1 MRAKGLLI
9 LIALSVFVLNGQAW
23 PGSPWL
29 NLPSDARDVVR
40 KVMID
45 ELNKQPGVFST
56 PQEDTANWTFI
67 EEEKNRE
74 DEVYRENVD
83 KARQAFV
90 RAKNMRDDLA
100 AQVRSLSTDSDDTL
114 DQIKT
119 IRTTIENIDKSLI
132 RWNQDLKT
140 HEKSFETG
148 LGAESQGSALVA
160 VTYTVDAKDTQNT
173 LDKFADQT
181 SISLLAA
188 ERKGTYQQ
196 SLAKALGNVL
206 SEDFIRGMMD
216 GAFVASGDKPL
227 LIVLA
232 KDIRGVTYLR
242 LKRYDFFLF
251 QKPKSGQFRTQG
263 DSPSLPAAVM
273 DSLDDFKAFLK
284 KANYSLS
291 GKIFN
296 DAEGLIR
303 DTGRANIQ
311 AEERL
316 NEQIR
321 SFREKRASLEK
332 KITDSRNDLETWA
345 ATLKKQESLYEPIRQ
360 DLNKIR
366 VKMEAAERLLKE
378 AQSALQEKMRFQAAI
393 IPVRDAA
400 FLKSSQTPVEA
411 AAEAIVDKLAEVK
424 NDAKA
429 QYSRY
434 TREAAQVLMT
444 DKKAEPADTD
454 TRIVGVKLLSFVG
467 EGDMVRIKVALRVQ
481 TTLRE
486 ETPSERKE
494 AVTDPIK
501 AIEFVLIKGG
511 CFQMGDLFG
520 DGQADEKPD
529 HAVCVGDYYLG
540 KYEVTQGQWQSVMG
554 NNPSFFKD
562 CGEKCPV
569 EQVSWND
576 IQEFIKKLNS
586 RTKKNYRLP
595 TEAEWEF
602 AARNRGMKEKYA
614 GTSSDGEVGKY
625 AWYSANSNGRTHP
638 TGEKQ
643 PNRLGLYDMTGNVWE
658 WCQDWYGEKY
668 YSQSPGKNPPGPQS
682 GMRRVLRGGAWLFE
696 PAGIRAATRYGL
708 TPASRSDLYGFRLSI
723 SISQ

>member
-9 LIALSVFVLNGQAW
+9 FIALSVFVLNGQAW

-40 KVMID
+40 KAMID

-74 DEVYRENVD
+74 DEAYRENVD
-83 KARQAFV
+83 KARQSFIK
-90 RAKNMRDDLA
+90 AKKISDDLA
-100 AQVRSLSTDSDDTL
+100 VQVRSLSTDSDDAL

-140 HEKSFETG
+140 QQKSFETG
-148 LGAESQGSALVA
+148 LGAENQGSVLVA
-160 VTYTVDAKDTQNT
+160 VTYTVDAKDAQNAIDS
-173 LDKFADQT
+173 LADRT
-181 SISLLAA
+181 SVSLLA
-188 ERKGTYQQ
+188 ERKGTDMQ
-196 SLAKALGNVL
+196 SFAKVLSNVL
-206 SEDFIRGMMD
+206 SEDFIRSLTD
-216 GAFVASGDKPL
+216 GAFVESGDKPL
-227 LIVLA
+227 LIELA
-232 KDIRGVTYLR
+232 KDTRGVTYLR
-242 LKRYDFFLF
+242 LKRYAFFPF
-251 QKPKSGQFRTQG
+251 QKPKTGPQIKG
-263 DSPSLPAAVM
+263 DSIALPAATVN
-273 DSLDDFKAFLK
+273 SLDDLDAFLK

-291 GKIFN
+291 SKDLN
-296 DAEGLIR
+296 EVDGLIR
-303 DTGRANIQ
+303 DTGKANIQ
-311 AEERL
+311 AGDRL
-316 NEQIR
+316 SEQIR
-321 SFREKRASLEK
+321 AIQEKNANLQK
-332 KITDSRNDLETWA
+332 KMADSRHDRDNWTSA
-345 ATLKKQESLYEPIRQ
+345 LKKQESLYEPIRQ

-366 VKMEAAERLLKE
+366 IKMEAAEQSLKG
-378 AQSALQEKMRFQAAI
+378 AQSALQEKMRFQATI

-400 FLKSSQTPVEA
+400 FLKSSQTPAEA

-424 NDAKA
+424 NDARA
-429 QYSRY
+429 QYSRT
-434 TREAAQVLMT
+434 TREAAQVLIT

-454 TRIVGVKLLSFVG
+454 TRIVGVKLLSFIG

-481 TTLRE
+481 TALRE

-494 AVTDPIK
+494 ALADPIK
-501 AIEFVLIKGG
+501 AIELVLIKGG

-520 DGQADEKPD
+520 EGQADEKPD
-529 HAVCVGDYYLG
+529 HAVCVDDYYLG

-576 IQEFIKKLNS
+576 IQEFIKKLNA

-602 AARNRGMKEKYA
+602 AARSRGMKEKYA
-614 GTSSDGEVGKY
+614 GTSSDAEVGKY

-638 TGEKQ
+638 AGQKQ

-668 YSQSPGKNPPGPQS
+668 YRQSPGKNPPGLQS
-682 GMRRVLRGGAWLFE
+682 GTRRVLRGGAWLFE
-696 PAGIRAATRYGL
+696 PARIRSASRYGL
-708 TPASRSDLYGFRLSI
+708 TPASRSDLYGFRLSLPLTR
-723 SISQ
+723 